1 MKVRQ
6 LKNKLLLGAIT
17 ISILVALASML
28 GVSWVIHQ
36 QHLEQSNALLRKA
49 SNIIE
54 DNLADRKDNLLT
66 ASHQLTTQKNLG
78 STLWYLA
85 QYAQLDINHETLFNT
100 YQQLVK
106 DTYKIGR
113 VAKFSKIVIYDS
125 TGNVVSFALFDSSS
139 ELVGFVE
146 RSSPTPVFQVAT
158 LKDGEELNRQNLQQA
173 NSVAKIGFKFG
184 ERLPQQESVHY
195 AVVDGLLAIESH
207 VPIMGT
213 AFDPTSGKQEIKQLG
228 LVATVQSIN
237 QGFVDHLSRLTDV
250 KINVFTSQGFSSGGV
265 VAYQNPD
272 WSSVQA
278 GLNAQPPAI
287 TFNEIVIEGDG
298 YYQSLIPLY
307 TDKQL
312 VGTIAA
318 LYSKEIVRK
327 NTKEMIQ
334 ILGLIAASSLLLI
347 FPFAWYFASSI
358 SHPLTILSRIFRGVA
373 SGKQSN
379 TLSEELRQ
387 LEKEKKRDDE
397 LGDLTQSFIAM
408 DQAVNLKIQQIN
420 EINASLEHNV
430 KERTANLKRMNQLYA
445 ALSQCNEAIVRCN
458 NEQELFPQI
467 CRDTVIFGGMKM
479 TWIGLLDEQTKQ
491 LKPVAS
497 YGSGTEYLEE
507 IQISVDENEAA
518 GRGPTGTSM
527 REDRPFWCQD
537 FMHDPVT
544 ALWHGRGARFGWG
557 ASAALPL
564 HRNGVVIGV
573 FTLYS
578 SEVNAF
584 DQAARDL
591 LVKMVMDIDYALNN
605 FERELQRRHA
615 EGSLAASHNLL
626 KTIIDTAPVRIFW
639 KDKNLRYLGCNP
651 AFAAD
656 AGEVDTQ
663 AVIGKDDYQLGWNEQ
678 AERYRADDQQVMD
691 SGVPKLFYE
700 ETQTT
705 SDGNT
710 IWLRTSKVPLQNEAN
725 ETIGILGVYED
736 ITEQKLIEERIH
748 FLANFD
754 PLTGLPNR
762 TQLNDHLK
770 YALSLAKRSN
780 GHLTLI
786 FLDLDHFKDIND
798 TLGHSIGDAVLIEL
812 ARRLSLL
819 LREEDTVTRLG
830 GDEFILLLP
839 GVDASGAAQVAQKL
853 LGAIA
858 ESHRIEHYDLI
869 LTASIGIALYPEDGE
884 DLETLSKNADTAMY
898 RAKQEG
904 RQGYRFFT
912 PEMQARSVRN
922 LQLVNALRQAL
933 EHEQLHVHYQ
943 PQVSMQD
950 GRIIGAEALLRWQ
963 HPELGMV
970 SPAEFIPI
978 AEDCRLILPI
988 GEWVLRSAVRQ
999 AKVWLEDGF
1008 DPIIMAVN
1016 LSVVQFRHPDLPEL
1030 ITRILN
1036 EEGLPPEYLELELT
1050 EGVAM
1055 HNPQD
1060 AIAVMNNLHERGIR
1074 MSIDDFGTGYSSL
1087 SYLKKFKV
1095 YKLKIDQSFVRDI
1108 STDPEDKA
1116 IVSAIINLAKSL
1128 GLQTIAEGVE
1138 TVSQQ
1143 AFLREQGCDEM
1154 QGYLFSRP
1162 VPIDQFEAL
1171 LKQGF
1176 AV

>member
-6 LKNKLLLGAIT
+6 LKNKLLLGAVA
-17 ISILVALASML
+17 ISFVVALASML
-28 GVSWVIHQ
+28 AVSWVIRQ
-36 QHLEQSNALLRKA
+36 QYLEQSNARLIKA
-49 SNIIE
+49 SSVIE
-54 DNLADRKDNLLT
+54 DSLAERKDNLLT
-66 ASHQLTTQKNLG
+66 ASRQLATQKNLG
-78 STLWYLA
+78 STIWYLA
-85 QYAQLDINHETLFNT
+85 QYAQSDVDSETLFNT
-100 YQQLVK
+100 YQQLAR
-106 DTYKIGR
+106 DTHKLVR
-113 VAKFSKIVIYDS
+113 AAKLSKITLYNS
-125 TGNVVSFALFDSSS
+125 TGNLVAFALTDGSS

-146 RSSPTPVFQVAT
+146 RSPIPVFQVAA
-158 LKDGEELNRQNLQQA
+158 LKDGEELNRQNLHRA
-173 NSVAKIGFKFG
+173 TSVAKIDVEFNG
-184 ERLPQQESVHY
+184 RLPERESVSY
-195 AVVDGLLAIESH
+195 KVADGLLAIESH
-207 VPIMGT
+207 VPIMGE
-213 AFDPTSGKQEIKQLG
+213 AFNPTSGKQEIKQLG
-228 LVATVQSIN
+228 LVVMVQSLD
-237 QGFVDHLSRLTDV
+237 QDFVDHLSRVTDV
-250 KINVFTSQGFSSGGV
+250 KINVFTPQGFSSGGMI
-265 VAYQNPD
+265 AYRNPD
-272 WSSVQA
+272 WGSMKA
-278 GLNAQPPAI
+278 ELDAQPPAI
-287 TFNEIVIEGDG
+287 TLNEIVIEGAG

-307 TDKQL
+307 TDNDI
-312 VGTIAA
+312 VGTITA
-318 LYSKEIVRK
+318 LHSKDVAQK
-327 NTKEMIQ
+327 NTWQMIQ
-334 ILGLIAASSLLLI
+334 ILGLIAAASLLLI

-358 SHPLTILSRIFRGVA
+358 SQPLTILSHIFRGVA
-373 SGKQSN
+373 SGKSSG
-379 TLSEELRQ
+379 TLSEELSQ
-387 LEKEKKRDDE
+387 LETEKKRDDE

-408 DQAVNLKIQQIN
+408 DQAVNLKIQQIK
-420 EINASLEHNV
+420 EINASLEHKV
-430 KERTANLKRMNQLYA
+430 KKRTAKLERITQLYA

-458 NEQELFPQI
+458 NEEQLFPQI

-479 TWIGLLDEQTKQ
+479 AWIGLLDEQTKQ
-491 LKPVAS
+491 LKQVSS
-497 YGSGTEYLEE
+497 YGSGTEYLEGIE
-507 IQISVDENEAA
+507 ISVDENETA
-518 GRGPTGTSM
+518 GRGPTGTAM
-527 REDRPFWCQD
+527 REDQPFWCQD
-537 FMHDPVT
+537 FLHDSVT
-544 ALWHGRGARFGWG
+544 APWHERGAKFGWR

-564 HRNGVVIGV
+564 HRNGAVIGV

-591 LVKMVMDIDYALNN
+591 LVEMVMDIDYALSN
-605 FERELQRRHA
+605 FEREARRRQA
-615 EGSLAASHNLL
+615 ESSLADSHNLL

-656 AGEVDTQ
+656 AGAVDTQ

-678 AERYRADDQQVMD
+678 AELYRTDDQQVMD

-705 SDGNT
+705 SAGNT

-725 ETIGILGVYED
+725 EIIGILGVYED
-736 ITEQKLIEERIH
+736 ITEQKLTEERIH
-748 FLANFD
+748 YLANFD

-780 GHLTLI
+780 GHLALI

-798 TLGHSIGDAVLIEL
+798 TLGHSVGDAVLIEL
-812 ARRLSLL
+812 AKRLSLL

-839 GVDASGAAQVAQKL
+839 GVDAHGATQVAQKL
-853 LGAIA
+853 LDTIA
-858 ESHRIEHYDLI
+858 ESYQIEQYT
-869 LTASIGIALYPEDGE
+869 LTLSASIGIALYPEDGD
-884 DLETLSKNADTAMY
+884 DLEILSKSADAAMY

-912 PEMQARSVRN
+912 PDMQARLARN
-922 LQLVNALRQAL
+922 LQLVNALHQAL
-933 EHEQLHVHYQ
+933 EYGQLHVHYQ
-943 PQVSMQD
+943 PQVAMQD
-950 GRIIGAEALLRWQ
+950 GRIVGAEALLRWQ

-978 AEDCRLILPI
+978 AEDCGLILPI

-999 AKVWLEDGF
+999 AKTWLKSGF
-1008 DPIIMAVN
+1008 EPLVMAVN

-1055 HNPQD
+1055 HNPQE
-1060 AIAVMNNLHERGIR
+1060 AIAVMNNLHELGIR

-1138 TVSQQ
+1138 TAGQL
-1143 AFLREQGCDEM
+1143 AFLREQGCDEI
-1154 QGYLFSRP
+1154 QGYLFSKP
-1162 VPIDQFEAL
+1162 VPIEQFEAL

-1176 AV
+1176 SV